1 MRINFN
7 EVSFTYNPKIDYV
20 LKDVDLELSNNQII
34 FIMGESG
41 SGKSTLIQHINA
53 LLIPSKG
60 EINLQFN
67 DDSFVISKNHKEKRL
82 KQIRRHCGLVF
93 QFPEHQLFEV
103 NVLKDVMFGPLNF
116 TRDDKLSEEW
126 SKDALSKLG
135 IDKSYYLRS
144 PFDLSGGE
152 KRKVAIA
159 GILASRPQVLILDE
173 PSASLDAN
181 SKEELVKLIREI
193 KNQGK
198 MIIVVSHDVDL
209 AYELADKIVV
219 LSNGKVISYK
229 TPYDTFNDKEIVET
243 ANLET
248 PFVYKISDALNIE
261 DKNLRR
267 IGDLATYLRGKANE

>member
-1 MRINFN
+1 MRIRFD
-7 EVSFTYNPKIDYV
+7 EVNFTYNPKIDYV
-20 LKDVDLELSNNQII
+20 LRDVDLELSNNQII

-60 EINLQFN
+60 GINLQFN
-67 DDSFVISKNHKEKRL
+67 DDSFIISKNQKEKRL
-82 KQIRRHCGLVF
+82 KQIRRYCGLVF

-103 NVLKDVMFGPLNF
+103 NVLKDVMFGPINF

-135 IDKSYYLRS
+135 IDKSYYQRS

-173 PSASLDAN
+173 PSASLDTN
-181 SKEELVKLIREI
+181 SKEELVKLIHEI
-193 KNQGK
+193 RDQGK
-198 MIIVVSHDVDL
+198 MVIVVSHDVDL

-219 LSNGKVISYK
+219 LSNGRVISYK
-229 TPYDTFNDKEIVET
+229 TPYDTFKDKEIIET
-243 ANLET
+243 ANLEI
-248 PFVYKISDALNIE
+248 PFVYKISNALSIE
-261 DKNLRR
+261 NKNFRR
-267 IGDLATYLRGKANE
+267 IGDLATYLRGKTNE